1 MRIKKNAHEETP
13 PELLEL
19 ADQVGRFMEYW
30 GFKKIHGHL
39 WVHIYLAKKPLDATT
54 LVRRLRVSKALVSLA
69 SRDLL
74 NYNVIRV
81 VGQGERGRIFF
92 ESNPDLIKVISSVL
106 RMRERKLLAQIGSS
120 HKNLQKAKAAHP
132 ECANLDETKIQKL
145 GEMIRNAE
153 DTLDALINSDLI
165 LPVLLGVPNIKE

>member
-1 MRIKKNAHEETP
+1 MPAKNNTPEECA

-30 GFKKIHGHL
+30 GFKKIHGLL
-39 WVHIYLAKKPLDATT
+39 WVHIYLAKEPLDATT
-54 LVRRLRVSKALVSLA
+54 LVKRLKVSKALVSLA

-74 NYNVIRV
+74 KYNVIRV
-81 VGQGERGRIFF
+81 VGQGDRGRIFF
-92 ESNPDLIKVISSVL
+92 ESNPDLIQVISSVL
-106 RMRERKLLAQIGSS
+106 RMRERKILAQIGSS

-132 ECANLDETKIQKL
+132 ECENLDSDKIQKL
-145 GEMIRNAE
+145 GEMIQNAE